1 MVTLKLAIKANVYF
15 FFKETKLNIM
25 IFSTVFKEGLL
36 EESKKN
42 VSTKNNGTKLEC
54 LKLKGQFYLLEKIL
68 SNTFQKVNTIVQNRC
83 GCWGRKKNNLSVKFY

>member
-36 EESKKN
+36 EESKKIYLH
-42 VSTKNNGTKLEC
+42 KNQWNKTWVFKTEGAI
-54 LKLKGQFYLLEKIL
+54 LLI
-68 SNTFQKVNTIVQNRC
+68 
-83 GCWGRKKNNLSVKFY
+83 RKDSVKYFSKS